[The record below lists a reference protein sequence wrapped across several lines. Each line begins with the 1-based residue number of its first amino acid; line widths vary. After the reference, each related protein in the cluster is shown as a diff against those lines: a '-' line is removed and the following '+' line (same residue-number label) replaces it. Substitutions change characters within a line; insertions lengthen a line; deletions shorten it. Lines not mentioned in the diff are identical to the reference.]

1 MKINSSFY
9 VPYTMNFKS
18 KGKCEKQLA
27 QDLTEKTPSYLC
39 LKPYYLERKS
49 DLLSDTKAFS
59 KYMEKKIQDK
69 LMVKTE
75 ADVQNIIDN
84 VVAQTNADEK
94 LVAEV
99 LGRVAQFSSYNQ
111 LSAISDTL
119 DKNNI
124 FSIYLSSNESDL
136 NDDFIY
142 LNELKHLLHISRD
155 GKNKAYFV
163 DFNNLNYA
171 KEQYY
176 RELRFKENG
185 VEIYKP
191 LKFFVVDGWNY
202 RKDGQT
208 KSYTMLG
215 SEDSLENTVKSIV
228 QDVQKT
234 GKTVDEVLNG
244 EIIEKIKTEI
254 DEDLDVVI
262 VKNDKLTDYSAKSI
276 AKIME
281 PVYPKAEEI
290 KAAVDLLVEN
300 EGRKYAGVKP
310 EEQKR
315 LLNIYLDSMFNC
327 YSPQTLDIELKKKYQ
342 AIESKVKSLGK
353 TMDDVY
359 YIIPDK
365 NKSFS
370 LITRQFA
377 KVNNI
382 DNEKLI
388 EPHSYEL
395 FEDGKIGVV
404 LDDFSG
410 TGESQISVL
419 DYGRFLRRIA
429 PYSLEGNQS
438 HVIFAPIFATRTAK
452 RYIELYI
459 KSMER
464 EGIDFFMPN
473 KVISFNKTMP
483 DHLNSKEITHL
494 RDLLGGKGYHSTA
507 TSSVFPYSI
516 PDNNTAFASLI
527 SAMFVNKAHENHA
540 FYKNIYN
547 NWSYPRAL
555 STCLENIQERVNNEN
570 N

>member
-300 EGRKYAGVKP
+300 EGRRYAGVKP

-315 LLNIYLDSMFNC
+315 LLNI
-327 YSPQTLDIELKKKYQ
+327 
-342 AIESKVKSLGK
+342 
-353 TMDDVY
+353 
-359 YIIPDK
+359 
-365 NKSFS
+365 
-370 LITRQFA
+370 
-377 KVNNI
+377 
-382 DNEKLI
+382 
-388 EPHSYEL
+388 
-395 FEDGKIGVV
+395 
-404 LDDFSG
+404 
-410 TGESQISVL
+410 
-419 DYGRFLRRIA
+419 
-429 PYSLEGNQS
+429 
-438 HVIFAPIFATRTAK
+438 
-452 RYIELYI
+452 
-459 KSMER
+459 
-464 EGIDFFMPN
+464 
-473 KVISFNKTMP
+473 
-483 DHLNSKEITHL
+483 
-494 RDLLGGKGYHSTA
+494 
-507 TSSVFPYSI
+507 
-516 PDNNTAFASLI
+516 
-527 SAMFVNKAHENHA
+527 
-540 FYKNIYN
+540 
-547 NWSYPRAL
+547 
-555 STCLENIQERVNNEN
+555 
-570 N
+570 